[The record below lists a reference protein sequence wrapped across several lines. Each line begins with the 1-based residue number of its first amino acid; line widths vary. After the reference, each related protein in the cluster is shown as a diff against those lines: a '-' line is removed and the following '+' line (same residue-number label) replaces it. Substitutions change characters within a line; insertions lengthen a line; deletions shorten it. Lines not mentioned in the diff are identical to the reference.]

1 MVRNQYVT
9 VCAQDAAEL
18 TALARTGR
26 EIADE
31 TGCML
36 RVMLLAGWQGQ
47 DTDSAAL
54 LEDVFA
60 CAKRMDAEMNVYY
73 TDRPIDRLMK
83 DRSECLVMRSG
94 NGMAGEIR
102 RRMPGRR
109 LVVLD

>member
-9 VCAQDAAEL
+9 VCSQDAAYL
-18 TALARTGR
+18 TGLARTGR
-26 EIADE
+26 KIADE

-36 RVMLLAGWQGQ
+36 KLMLLTGCSRQGL
-47 DTDSAAL
+47 DGAAL

-83 DRSECLVMRSG
+83 DRSECLVMSG
-94 NGMAGEIR
+94 EEEMTVEIR
-102 RRMPGRR
+102 RRMPGRW
-109 LVVLD
+109 LVVLE